1 MSALLPFLIVGFVTG
16 SLYGLA
22 GVGLVLTYRTSGVF
36 NFGHG
41 ALAAAAAYI
50 FYTLH
55 VTHGMAWPLAALVS
69 VLGFGVLAG
78 MAIEF
83 MTRRLVGA
91 PEALVT
97 VATVGLLLVQVTT
110 RSASTRPRESRTVA
124 TSRIVSPTAR
134 VAAVGAMVTDAT
146 GGGGA
151 IESVP
156 QAATR
161 TTPALSA
168 RRMFIGRNLEARAGR
183 WVAE

>member
-1 MSALLPFLIVGFVTG
+1 MKAISPLVIDTSTVMAAEPRTPSLVAEIAAGAISDATPVT
-16 SLYGLA
+16 SPVA
-22 GVGLVLTYRTSGVF
+22 
-36 NFGHG
+36 
-41 ALAAAAAYI
+41 
-50 FYTLH
+50 
-55 VTHGMAWPLAALVS
+55 
-69 VLGFGVLAG
+69 
-78 MAIEF
+78 E
-83 MTRRLVGA
+83 
-91 PEALVT
+91 T